1 MISLGP
7 ADGELTTIASAGGN
21 AARDGQSLDLILREW
36 SATIHPDT
44 DGNRVDRVDRVEV
57 SVVVASLEVSRTG
70 VGAHLSGFD
79 RTLIRRTAIK
89 TLRAN
94 SEPTATFVSTAVN
107 GGESQFELS
116 GTARIAGNEL
126 PVEIQVD
133 VVENPRSWSVV
144 GGLDLLHS
152 DFGISPPAILGSLV
166 ATGRVLIRLRTEI
179 KKPPV

>member
-7 ADGELTTIASAGGN
+7 ADGELTIIASAGGPE
-21 AARDGQSLDLILREW
+21 ARDGQSLDLIVREW
-36 SATIHPDT
+36 SATIQPDT
-44 DGNRVDRVDRVEV
+44 DGDRVDRVEV

-70 VGAHLSGFD
+70 VGAHLSRFD
-79 RTLIRRTAIK
+79 RTLIRRTAVK

-94 SEPTATFVSTAVN
+94 SEPTATFISTTVN
-107 GGESQFELS
+107 GGESKFELS
-116 GTARIAGNEL
+116 GDARIAGKEL

-133 VVENPRSWSVV
+133 VVENSSSWSVV

-166 ATGRVLIRLRTEI
+166 AAGRVLIRLETEI
-179 KKPPV
+179 KKPPA